1 MAEKKKKSW
10 GVDSNKDGKVSFG
23 ESLRDMFDGGGRGG
37 SGASFSTLDH
47 GDYHAAGGK
56 NRQADVQPSG
66 FTRQTQDGRGETLTG
81 FRGMMANPVM
91 GGLLGAFTG
100 GIGGAAMGALRPAL
114 GNQIRSNGGLL
125 QTLGLQSKLA
135 PNASMRPQIRPEN
148 LALPKVALPKVASPY
163 QSYMGPF
170 DPRDGAGQV
179 DWGTDAFGPLS
190 KIGMGANLQQLEG
203 PAMPP
208 RPEAEYAMQLAAR
221 DSKMSRATEPPFQP
235 YTPPYGSDYT
245 NWQRNNGG
253 MPTPKGVPFSNTNG
267 PMGALGSKVMPNASN
282 GMPPSGMSEQMYSSW
297 LRNQNGAIN
306 VDNMTQEGLRYMYKN
321 YRNSP
326 AFQ

>member
-1 MAEKKKKSW
+1 MAEKEKKEKKSW
-10 GVDSNKDGKVSFG
+10 GYKDSKSGKKVSAF
-23 ESLRDMFDGGGRGG
+23 RDMFDGGGRGG
-37 SGASFSTLDH
+37 SGASFSTMSNA
-47 GDYHAAGGK
+47 DYKAAGGK
-56 NRQADVQPSG
+56 DRDPNVQPSG
-66 FTRQTQDGRGETLTG
+66 FTRQTPDGRGETLTG
-81 FRGMMANPVM
+81 FRGMMANPAI

-100 GIGGAAMGALRPAL
+100 GIGGAAIGALRPAL

-135 PNASMRPQIRPEN
+135 PNTSMRPQIRPDN

-190 KIGMGANLQQLEG
+190 KIGINSSS
-203 PAMPP
+203 
-208 RPEAEYAMQLAAR
+208 
-221 DSKMSRATEPPFQP
+221 DSKMNMATEPLFQP
-235 YTPPYGSDYT
+235 YIPPYGSDYT

-253 MPTPKGVPFSNTNG
+253 MPTPKGVPYSNTNG
-267 PMGALGSKVMPNASN
+267 PMGALGSKIMPNASN
-282 GMPPSGMSEQMYSSW
+282 GMPPSGMSDQMYSSW

-306 VDNMTQEGLRYMYKN
+306 VDNMTPEGLRYMYEN
-321 YRNSP
+321 YRRSP

>member
-1 MAEKKKKSW
+1 MAEKEKKEKKSW
-10 GVDSNKDGKVSFG
+10 GYKDSKTGKKVSAF
-23 ESLRDMFDGGGRGG
+23 RDMFDGGGRGG

-47 GDYHAAGGK
+47 SDYHAAGGK
-56 NRQADVQPSG
+56 NRDPNPTVSPSG

-81 FRGMMANPVM
+81 FRGMMANPVI

-100 GIGGAAMGALRPAL
+100 GIGGAALGALRPAM

-135 PNASMRPQIRPEN
+135 PNASMRPQIRPES

-190 KIGMGANLQQLEG
+190 KIGINSS
-203 PAMPP
+203 
-208 RPEAEYAMQLAAR
+208 R
-221 DSKMSRATEPPFQP
+221 DSKMNMATGTYIPPSNINVMQATTQP
-235 YTPPYGSDYT
+235 DGTPF
-245 NWQRNNGG
+245 N
-253 MPTPKGVPFSNTNG
+253 NTNG
-267 PMGALGSKVMPNASN
+267 PMGALGPKVRSNAPN
-282 GMPPSGMSEQMYSSW
+282 GMPPSGMSDQMYSSW
-297 LRNQNGAIN
+297 LRNQRGKIN
-306 VDNMTQEGLRYMYKN
+306 VDNMTPEGLRYMYEN